1 MNKCSKNLVLL
12 GVLVLALLPVHAVS
26 AQKITPG
33 SSCKVLN
40 QKVVY
45 QSKTYTCIKSGKK
58 LVWNK
63 GVAIK
68 KPRATPTPTPTATQ
82 NPTPTPTPTI
92 SCTDLKS
99 LPTPVIKTL
108 DLDVKAKRYTVT
120 ISIPKIDEKCD
131 KTNKIYFDFTGNDG
145 GLICSN
151 PRIEITKTPVEIV
164 CPNLVQQSTWRMY
177 LTTYSESLKTYLL
190 SEDVT
195 LKTPPIIIQPVTP
208 EPRPTDKSKL
218 PYVSVNSFCDE
229 NYAGKWARTS
239 SEELLVCNT
248 VPDLGIYAW
257 TWRFPKN

>member
-1 MNKCSKNLVLL
+1 MIL
-12 GVLVLALLPVHAVS
+12 GMFLFALLPVHAIS

-33 SSCKVLN
+33 STCKVYK
-40 QKVVY
+40 QKVTSQNKV
-45 QSKTYTCIKSGKK
+45 YTCIKSGKK
-58 LVWNK
+58 LVWGK
-63 GVAIK
+63 GVVVK
-68 KPRATPTPTPTATQ
+68 KATPT
-82 NPTPTPTPTI
+82 PTPTPTPTI
-92 SCTDLKS
+92 SCTELKS
-99 LPTPVIKTL
+99 LPTPIVKKL
-108 DLDVKAKRYTVT
+108 DLDVKAKRYTAT

-131 KTNKIYFDFTGNDG
+131 KTSKIYFDFTGNDG

-151 PRIEITKTPVEIV
+151 PRIEITITPVEIV

-177 LTTYSESLKTYLL
+177 LTTYSESLKTFIL

-195 LKTPPIIIQPVTP
+195 LKTPPIVIQPVTP
-208 EPRPTDKSKL
+208 DPRPSDKSKL

-257 TWRFPKN
+257 TWRFPNN

>member
-1 MNKCSKNLVLL
+1 MRFKGCFFKGLLVALIL
-12 GVLVLALLPVHAVS
+12 TLLPGTAFS

-33 SSCKVLN
+33 SVCKVYK
-40 QKVVY
+40 QKVTY
-45 QSKTYTCIKSGKK
+45 QNKVFTCIKSGKK

-63 GVAIK
+63 GVAVK
-68 KPRATPTPTPTATQ
+68 KPT
-82 NPTPTPTPTI
+82 PTPTPTPTI
-92 SCTDLKS
+92 SCTDLKT
-99 LPTPVIKTL
+99 LPTPIIKKL
-108 DLDVKAKRYTVT
+108 DLDVKAKRYTAT
-120 ISIPKIDEKCD
+120 ILIPKIDENCD

-151 PRIEITKTPVEIV
+151 PRIEITKTPVEII

-177 LTTYSESLKTYLL
+177 LTTYSESLKTFLL

-195 LKTPPIIIQPVTP
+195 LKTPPIVNQPVTP

-239 SEELLVCNT
+239 SEQLLVCNT

-257 TWRFPKN
+257 TWRFP

>member
-1 MNKCSKNLVLL
+1 MRIKGRFTIGLIVALIL
-12 GVLVLALLPVHAVS
+12 TLLPITAFS
-26 AQKITPG
+26 AQKISPG
-33 SSCKVLN
+33 STCKILN
-40 QKVVY
+40 QKVTY
-45 QSKTYTCIKSGKK
+45 QNKSYTCIKSGKK

-63 GVAIK
+63 GVTVK
-68 KPRATPTPTPTATQ
+68 KPTQTPTQTQTPTPTTTPTA
-82 NPTPTPTPTI
+82 TI
-92 SCTDLKS
+92 SCTDLKT
-99 LPTPVIKTL
+99 LPTPIIKKL
-108 DLDVKAKRYTVT
+108 DLDIKAKRYTVT

-151 PRIEITKTPVEIV
+151 PRIEITRTPIDII

-177 LTTYSESLKTYLL
+177 LTTYSESLKTFLL

-195 LKTPPIIIQPVTP
+195 LKTPPIVIQPVTP

-257 TWRFPKN
+257 TWRFP